1 MQRNVSNGN
10 SVTIDKHFTVSNATE
25 RFQIR
30 EGKTIDRASLMID
43 DNSSFTKA
51 KVTRLELRAYRCHSI
66 IAFVC
71 GSLFAV
77 HCTFQLRS
85 DRPRLR

>member
-10 SVTIDKHFTVSNATE
+10 FVTIDKHFMVINSTE

-30 EGKTIDRASLMID
+30 EGKTTDRASLMIN
-43 DNSSFTKA
+43 DNSSFIKA
-51 KVTRLELRAYRCHSI
+51 KVTRLEPRAYRCHSI
-66 IAFVC
+66 IAFVR

-77 HCTFQLRS
+77 HCTF
-85 DRPRLR
+85 